1 MRKRALM
8 LAALVM
14 AVSWGRLAYAQT
26 WTPLR
31 GGVELK
37 DRPQI
42 NGKVLAKIPAGTGLR
57 ELAKRGYWVK
67 VEYQGKIGWLPMS
80 AVRLKTA
87 EEKSRI
93 DVTHSHSR
101 RSGRVYEHTFQIR
114 NRGTLPFSGTVTL
127 RGYIAGGEIVFN
139 ESFNYGEQPIPVRG
153 ERKAVVAIKSDFTSL
168 EYAVER

>member
-1 MRKRALM
+1 
-8 LAALVM
+8 M
-14 AVSWGRLAYAQT
+14 AVSGGRLAHAQS

-42 NGKVLAKIPAGTGLR
+42 NGRVLAKIPAGTRLR
-57 ELAKRGYWVK
+57 ELSKRGYWVE

-80 AVRLKTA
+80 AVRLETA

-93 DVTHSHSR
+93 DVIHTHSR

-127 RGYIAGGEIVFN
+127 RGYIAGEIVFN
-139 ESFNYGEQPIPVRG
+139 ESFTYGEQPIPVRG

>member
-1 MRKRALM
+1 MRKQALI

-14 AVSWGRLAYAQT
+14 AVSWWGRLAYAQT

-42 NGKVLAKIPAGTGLR
+42 NGKVLAKIPAGTGLS
-57 ELAKRGYWVK
+57 ELDKRGYWVK

-80 AVRLKTA
+80 GVRLVTA

-93 DVTHSHSR
+93 DVIHSHSR
-101 RSGRVYEHTFQIR
+101 QSGRMYEHTFQIR
-114 NRGTLPFSGTVTL
+114 NRGTLPFGGTVTL
-127 RGYIAGGEIVFN
+127 RGYIAGKIVFN
-139 ESFNYGEQPIPVRG
+139 ESFAYGEQPIPVGG
-153 ERKAVVAIKSDFTSL
+153 ERKVVVAIKSDFTSL
-168 EYAVER
+168 EYGVER

>member
-80 AVRLKTA
+80 DVRLAAA

-93 DVTHSHSR
+93 DVIHSHSR
-101 RSGRVYEHTFQIR
+101 QSGRMYEHTFQIR
-114 NRGTLPFSGTVTL
+114 NRGTFPFGGTVTL
-127 RGYIAGGEIVFN
+127 RGYIAGEIVFN
-139 ESFNYGEQPIPVRG
+139 ESFTYGEQPIPGGG

>member
-1 MRKRALM
+1 MRKRALI
-8 LAALVM
+8 LAASMM
-14 AVSWGRLAYAQT
+14 AVFCGRLVFAET

-42 NGKVLAKIPAGTGLR
+42 NGRVLAKIPARTRLR

-80 AVRLKTA
+80 AVRLATA
-87 EEKSRI
+87 EEQSRI
-93 DVTHSHSR
+93 DVIHSHSR
-101 RSGRVYEHTFQIR
+101 QSGRMYEHIFQIR

-127 RGYIAGGEIVFN
+127 RGYNAGEIVFN
-139 ESFNYGEQPIPVRG
+139 ESFTHGEQPIPVGG
-153 ERKAVVAIKSDFTSL
+153 ERKVVVEIKSDFTSL